1 MHVIPEFNSPVSFLR
16 YRACWV
22 VEYLDHD
29 EWKLPDTVQVL
40 LQGLL
45 QGLRDPS
52 VPVQAAAACSMRQL
66 INTEGA
72 VDLLRPHLQE
82 IVSEYFRIMN
92 EVENEAIL
100 GALQALV
107 ESFGDEI
114 DPIAGMMVSHLVN
127 TFEGFAAAG
136 GDDDEAAFNAT
147 QCLDTIVCII
157 EAVEG
162 REQTTKQI
170 EAIILPLLFKTI
182 NSGENCF
189 EYLDNALQ
197 ILNMLLYSDAPIS
210 PGLYSICGPLLG
222 ALDAFAVDYICDIMV
237 PLLHFMT
244 KDMSSFLQGVH
255 ESTPFASILLNVVQR
270 LFVEDISNYEL
281 DCRAAA
287 TLLTCFIVNSK
298 PLMAISSQIGDVLRL
313 ILTRLEITKTTS
325 MRHKLL
331 DSIMAIIYYDSS
343 LFISIIASNAAA
355 GDMLFKTLFG
365 NVKEM
370 EKTLSQRL
378 IVLSFSSLLA
388 LDPVHL
394 SEYVKSNLPTMFQ
407 QIIRELT
414 LLKAEEVERA
424 KKESDNEDED
434 DIDIDDD
441 DYGDDEDNNNG
452 HSNNLAKFGRYT
464 IPANGYDEDEDCINA
479 EDEEYLQ
486 YIREHKVCPFLLFN
500 FSFDYSYLLTGNKF
514 RFN

>member
-1 MHVIPEFNSPVSFLR
+1 M
-16 YRACWV
+16 
-22 VEYLDHD
+22 
-29 EWKLPDTVQVL
+29 PDTVQVL

-66 INTEGA
+66 INSEGA

-114 DPIAGMMVSHLVN
+114 DPIAGMMVSHLVS
-127 TFEGFAAAG
+127 TFDGFAAAG
-136 GDDDEAAFNAT
+136 KDDDEAAFNAT

-197 ILNMLLYSDAPIS
+197 ILNMLLYSEAPIT
-210 PGLYSICGPLLG
+210 PALYSICGPLLG
-222 ALDAFAVDYICDIMV
+222 ALDAYAVDYISDIMV

-244 KDMSSFLQGVH
+244 KDMSSFLLGVH
-255 ESTPFASILLNVVQR
+255 DNTPFPSILLNVVQR
-270 LFVEDISNYEL
+270 LFVEDTTNYEL
-281 DCRAAA
+281 DCKAAA
-287 TLLTCFIVNSK
+287 TLLTCFIINSK
-298 PLMAISSQIGDVLRL
+298 PLMAINSQIGEVLRI

-325 MRHKLL
+325 MKHKLL
-331 DSIMAIIYYDSS
+331 DSIMAIIYYDPS
-343 LFISIIASNAAA
+343 LFISILASNAAA
-355 GDMLFKTLFG
+355 GDVLFKTLFE
-365 NVKEM
+365 NIREM

-378 IVLSFSSLLA
+378 IVLSFSSLLV
-388 LDPVHL
+388 LDPVSL
-394 SEYVKSNLPTMFQ
+394 SDYVKSNIPVMFQ

-424 KKESDNEDED
+424 EKDSDEND
-434 DIDIDDD
+434 DDDGIDIDDD
-441 DYGDDEDNNNG
+441 YDDDEEEVDNE
-452 HSNNLAKFGRYT
+452 HSNDLAKFGRYA

-486 YIREHKVCPFLLFN
+486 YIRDHKVC
-500 FSFDYSYLLTGNKF
+500 
-514 RFN
+514 